1 MPCGA
6 DDASSGAAST
16 LGNKFN
22 PQTNLSIRIQAPS
35 THTNRSLTNKLP
47 TEAPTT
53 NYQPKPFQQLPT
65 YQLKPTPHQRHT
77 NPYLYFDLGQFDQN
91 QELIRTYLSNQ
102 TQVLLP
108 ITNQLSFT
116 WSKKVME
123 KSSVQAI
130 IIRRPTRTL
139 FIMFCCKKNIENIIN

>member
-1 MPCGA
+1 VPCGA

-22 PQTNLSIRIQAPS
+22 PQTILSIRIQAPS

-116 WSKKVME
+116 
-123 KSSVQAI
+123 
-130 IIRRPTRTL
+130 
-139 FIMFCCKKNIENIIN
+139 